1 MKEIGDGGNCQ
12 GFLLA
17 LTPIA
22 MGEFWVPSSS
32 TRTRSAEISANSPA
46 CCAATVELCA
56 ATVVL
61 ISKTESYKFIKE
73 ITNAPRWHEMI
84 NIPEHHARTTQTDP
98 ALRVTGL
105 AYDGPTACMPLF
117 WRHEPNPNNTHR

>member
-32 TRTRSAEISANSPA
+32 MRTRSAEISA
-46 CCAATVELCA
+46 CCAAM
-56 ATVVL
+56 VVL
-61 ISKTESYKFIKE
+61 MSKTRSYKFIKE
-73 ITNAPRWHEMI
+73 ITTNAPRWHEI
-84 NIPEHHARTTQTDP
+84 NIPK
-98 ALRVTGL
+98 
-105 AYDGPTACMPLF
+105 
-117 WRHEPNPNNTHR
+117 